1 MKLKAVMASTRS
13 SNEDEAARDEE
24 AIDRHDSA
32 EDSGASKQE
41 AINTSRSTSLSPY
54 HELVNSNLVED
65 SDEHRTGVTVID
77 PTWLDGVG
85 ME

>member
-1 MKLKAVMASTRS
+1 MASTRS

-54 HELVNSNLVED
+54 NELVNSNLVED
-65 SDEHRTGVTVID
+65 SADDHRTGVTVID

-85 ME
+85 IE